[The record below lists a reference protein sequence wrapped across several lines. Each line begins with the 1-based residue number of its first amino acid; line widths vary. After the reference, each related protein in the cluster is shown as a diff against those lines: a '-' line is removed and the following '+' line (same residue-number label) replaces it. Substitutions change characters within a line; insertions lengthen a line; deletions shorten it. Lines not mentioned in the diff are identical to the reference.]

1 MVIKEWHTSDGKVIK
16 ADTDK
21 KDSKSGLFFFVGRQ
35 ESSETDKPENP
46 LPVEYVNIP
55 CEILAGVFNP
65 EYQNKKHEN
74 DWISKSILIRYG
86 NPNNITLLEIF
97 NPVGVTVRDNTVIV
111 RQVCPI
117 LPYRIDETEVCR
129 FRDAFV
135 ASQAYDVVDK
145 AIREG
150 WDYVDLIPQ
159 YNAAGGWA
167 FIESAA
173 ALPD

>member
-16 ADTDK
+16 ADTEH
-21 KDSKSGLFFFVGRQ
+21 DSGTWVPFSHANYL
-35 ESSETDKPENP
+35 
-46 LPVEYVNIP
+46 
-55 CEILAGVFNP
+55 GVRTP
-65 EYQNKKHEN
+65 N
-74 DWISKSILIRYG
+74 DWISKSILIRHG
-86 NPNNITLLEIF
+86 NLPDDWTLTEIF

-111 RQVCPI
+111 GQVCPI

>member
-74 DWISKSILIRYG
+74 DWVSKSILIRHG

-97 NPVGVTVRDNTVIV
+97 NPVGATVRDNTIV
-111 RQVCPI
+111 VGQNHPI
-117 LPYRIDETEVCR
+117 SPYQDETEVCR
-129 FRDAFV
+129 FHDAFV
-135 ASQAYDVVDK
+135 AMQAYKIVNR
-145 AIREG
+145 AIQNG

-159 YNAAGGWA
+159 YNEAGRWVFA
-167 FIESAA
+167 ESAA
-173 ALPD
+173 ALPE